1 MILKLQGFLRKANLM
16 VQEQRTI
23 EQQAPT
29 VEEAVAAGLAK
40 LGLAKDQVEIEIVD
54 EGRRGVLGIGG
65 REAVV
70 RLHVRI
76 EPLAEELETQK
87 PIVEQPETVA
97 KSAPKE
103 VPEMKTAAAVEKTPV
118 VKPAPEVDGSE
129 ESAVAVDVVAS
140 LLEKMG
146 VEAST
151 EVSISPPDDLTGQ
164 RITLINITG
173 EDLGILIGAR
183 GETLDAMQ
191 HLARLMVGHR
201 IRKRANFV
209 IDIEGYR
216 ERRQQAL
223 ARLAERMGQKAV
235 DRGAPVTLEPMPAY
249 ERRIIHMT
257 LREDPRVRTEST
269 GEGDRRRVRIYPL

>member
-1 MILKLQGFLRKANLM
+1 M

-23 EQQAPT
+23 EEQAPT
-29 VEEAVAAGLAK
+29 VEEAVDACLQK
-40 LGLAKDQVEIEIVD
+40 LGLSKEQVDIEIVD

-65 REAVV
+65 REAIV
-70 RLHVRI
+70 RLHVRV
-76 EPLAEELETQK
+76 EPQAEKVQPQK
-87 PIVEQPETVA
+87 PVVEQPKPVIEPEPQEIAETM
-97 KSAPKE
+97 P
-103 VPEMKTAAAVEKTPV
+103 AAAVEQEPV
-118 VKPAPEVDGSE
+118 VKPVIEVDESE
-129 ESAVAVDVVAS
+129 ESVVAVEVIDS
-140 LLEKMG
+140 LLDKMG
-146 VEAST
+146 VEAS
-151 EVSISPPDDLTGQ
+151 VDAAISPPDDLTGQ

-173 EDLGILIGAR
+173 DDLGILIGAR

-191 HLARLMVGHR
+191 HLTRLMVGHR
-201 IRKRANFV
+201 IRRRANFV

-235 DRGAPVTLEPMPAY
+235 DRDAPVTLEPMPAY

-269 GEGDRRRVRIYPL
+269 GEGDRRRVRIYPQ